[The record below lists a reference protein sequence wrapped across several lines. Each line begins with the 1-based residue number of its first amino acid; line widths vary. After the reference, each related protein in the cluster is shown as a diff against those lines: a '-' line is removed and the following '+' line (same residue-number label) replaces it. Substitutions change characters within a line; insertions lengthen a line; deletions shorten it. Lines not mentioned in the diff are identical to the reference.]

1 MSMGKR
7 QILQL
12 KKQELE
18 QLMLEP
24 QGETPGVQVQTAV
37 VAESVL
43 EAVPLRAADRDF
55 PNRLSGDA
63 LRELA
68 HQRGLARS
76 SLDSMSD
83 TKIREQLR
91 YILQRQYEEP

>member
-1 MSMGKR
+1 MGKR

-12 KKQELE
+12 KKPGLE
-18 QLMLEP
+18 QLILEP
-24 QGETPGVQVQTAV
+24 QSETAV
-37 VAESVL
+37 AP
-43 EAVPLRAADRDF
+43 EAVPMRATDRDF
-55 PNRLSGDA
+55 PNRLGGDA
-63 LRELA
+63 LREVA

-76 SLDSMSD
+76 SLDSMTD

>member
-1 MSMGKR
+1 MGKR

-12 KKQELE
+12 KKPGLE
-18 QLMLEP
+18 QLMLES
-24 QGETPGVQVQTAV
+24 QGET
-37 VAESVL
+37 
-43 EAVPLRAADRDF
+43 AVPLENVLSDAAPMRATDRDF

-63 LRELA
+63 LREVA

>member
-1 MSMGKR
+1 MGKR

-12 KKQELE
+12 KKPGLE

-37 VAESVL
+37 VSESVP
-43 EAVPLRAADRDF
+43 VRATDRDF

-68 HQRGLARS
+68 HQRGLAKS
-76 SLDSMSD
+76 SLDSITD

>member
-1 MSMGKR
+1 MGKR

-12 KKQELE
+12 KKQGLE

-37 VAESVL
+37 VAESVP
-43 EAVPLRAADRDF
+43 VRATDRDF

-76 SLDSMSD
+76 SLVSMTD

>member
-1 MSMGKR
+1 MGKR

-12 KKQELE
+12 KKQGLE

-24 QGETPGVQVQTAV
+24 QGETAAV
-37 VAESVL
+37 LESVS
-43 EAVPLRAADRDF
+43 EAVPVRATDRDF

-68 HQRGLARS
+68 HQRGLAKS
-76 SLDSMSD
+76 SLDSITD

>member
-1 MSMGKR
+1 MGKR

-12 KKQELE
+12 KKQGLE

-24 QGETPGVQVQTAV
+24 QSETAV
-37 VAESVL
+37 ALENVL
-43 EAVPLRAADRDF
+43 SDAAPMRATDRDF

-76 SLDSMSD
+76 SLDSMTD

>member
-1 MSMGKR
+1 MGKR

-12 KKQELE
+12 KKQGLE
-18 QLMLEP
+18 QEMLVP
-24 QGETPGVQVQTAV
+24 QGETAAV
-37 VAESVL
+37 LESVP
-43 EAVPLRAADRDF
+43 EVVPVRATDRDF
-55 PNRLSGDA
+55 PNRVSGDA

-76 SLDSMSD
+76 SLDGMTD

>member
-1 MSMGKR
+1 MGKR

-12 KKQELE
+12 KKQGLE

-24 QGETPGVQVQTAV
+24 QGETAV
-37 VAESVL
+37 VLESVPQ
-43 EAVPLRAADRDF
+43 AVPVRATDRDF

-76 SLDSMSD
+76 SLDSMTD

>member
-1 MSMGKR
+1 MGKR

-12 KKQELE
+12 KKPGLE
-18 QLMLEP
+18 PLMLEP
-24 QGETPGVQVQTAV
+24 QGETAAV
-37 VAESVL
+37 LESVP
-43 EAVPLRAADRDF
+43 EVVPVRATDRDF
-55 PNRLSGDA
+55 PNRVSGDA

-76 SLDSMSD
+76 SLDTMTD

>member
-1 MSMGKR
+1 MSKR

-12 KKQELE
+12 KKQGLE

-24 QGETPGVQVQTAV
+24 QGETAV
-37 VAESVL
+37 VLESVP
-43 EAVPLRAADRDF
+43 EAVPMRATDRDF

-76 SLDSMSD
+76 SLDSMTD

>member
-1 MSMGKR
+1 MGKR

-12 KKQELE
+12 KKQGLE

-24 QGETPGVQVQTAV
+24 QGETAV
-37 VAESVL
+37 S
-43 EAVPLRAADRDF
+43 EAVPMRATERDF

-68 HQRGLARS
+68 HQRGLAKS
-76 SLDSMSD
+76 SLDSMTD

>member
-1 MSMGKR
+1 MGKR

-12 KKQELE
+12 KKPGLE

-24 QGETPGVQVQTAV
+24 QGETPGVQLQTAV
-37 VAESVL
+37 VAESVP
-43 EAVPLRAADRDF
+43 VRATERDF

-76 SLDSMSD
+76 SLVSMTD

>member
-1 MSMGKR
+1 MGKR

-12 KKQELE
+12 KKQGLE
-18 QLMLEP
+18 QEMLVP
-24 QGETPGVQVQTAV
+24 QGETAV
-37 VAESVL
+37 P
-43 EAVPLRAADRDF
+43 EAVPVRAT
-55 PNRLSGDA
+55 NRLSGDA

-76 SLDSMSD
+76 SLDSMTD

>member
-1 MSMGKR
+1 MGKR

-24 QGETPGVQVQTAV
+24 QVEASAVQVETAM
-37 VAESVL
+37 APET
-43 EAVPLRAADRDF
+43 VPVRATDRDF
-55 PNRLSGDA
+55 PNRLCGDA

-76 SLDSMSD
+76 SLDSMTD

>member
-1 MSMGKR
+1 MAKR
-7 QILQL
+7 QTLQL
-12 KKQELE
+12 KKQALE

-24 QGETPGVQVQTAV
+24 PGEIAVVQLETAV
-37 VAESVL
+37 ASDG
-43 EAVPLRAADRDF
+43 VPMLATDRDF

-76 SLDSMSD
+76 SLDSMTD

>member
-1 MSMGKR
+1 MGKR

-12 KKQELE
+12 KKQGLE

-37 VAESVL
+37 VAESVP
-43 EAVPLRAADRDF
+43 VRATERDF

-76 SLDSMSD
+76 SLDSMTD

>member
-1 MSMGKR
+1 MGKR

-12 KKQELE
+12 KKPGLE
-18 QLMLEP
+18 QLMLES
-24 QGETPGVQVQTAV
+24 QGET
-37 VAESVL
+37 
-43 EAVPLRAADRDF
+43 AVPLENVLSDAAPMRATDRDF

>member
-1 MSMGKR
+1 MGKR

-12 KKQELE
+12 KKQGLE

-24 QGETPGVQVQTAV
+24 QGESTV
-37 VAESVL
+37 VLESVPQ
-43 EAVPLRAADRDF
+43 AVPLRATDRDF

-76 SLDSMSD
+76 SLDTMTD

>member
-1 MSMGKR
+1 MGKR

-24 QGETPGVQVQTAV
+24 QGETAV
-37 VAESVL
+37 VLESVS
-43 EAVPLRAADRDF
+43 EAVPVRATDRDF

-63 LRELA
+63 LWELA

-76 SLDSMSD
+76 SLDGMTD

>member
-1 MSMGKR
+1 MGKR

-12 KKQELE
+12 KKQGLE

-37 VAESVL
+37 VSESVP
-43 EAVPLRAADRDF
+43 VRATDRDF

-76 SLDSMSD
+76 SLVSMTD

>member
-1 MSMGKR
+1 MGKR

-12 KKQELE
+12 KKPGLE
-18 QLMLEP
+18 PPMLEP
-24 QGETPGVQVQTAV
+24 QGETAV
-37 VAESVL
+37 PLEDVL
-43 EAVPLRAADRDF
+43 SEAVPLRATDRDF

-76 SLDSMSD
+76 SLDTMTD

>member
-1 MSMGKR
+1 MGKR

-12 KKQELE
+12 KKQGEE
-18 QLMLEP
+18 QLMLET
-24 QGETPGVQVQTAV
+24 QR
-37 VAESVL
+37 ESS
-43 EAVPLRAADRDF
+43 AVPVETEMAPESEPMRATDRDF
-55 PNRLSGDA
+55 PNRLSGGA

-76 SLDSMSD
+76 SLDSMTD

>member
-1 MSMGKR
+1 MGKR

-18 QLMLEP
+18 P
-24 QGETPGVQVQTAV
+24 QGETAV
-37 VAESVL
+37 ALESVP
-43 EAVPLRAADRDF
+43 EAVPVRATDRDF

-76 SLDSMSD
+76 SLDSMTD

>member
-1 MSMGKR
+1 MGKR

-12 KKQELE
+12 KKPGLE

-24 QGETPGVQVQTAV
+24 QGETPGVQLQTAV
-37 VAESVL
+37 VAESVP
-43 EAVPLRAADRDF
+43 VRATDRDF

-68 HQRGLARS
+68 HQRGLAKS
-76 SLDSMSD
+76 SLDSMTD

>member
-1 MSMGKR
+1 MGKR

-12 KKQELE
+12 KKPGLE

-37 VAESVL
+37 VAESVP
-43 EAVPLRAADRDF
+43 VRATDRDF

-68 HQRGLARS
+68 HQRGLAKS
-76 SLDSMSD
+76 SLDSMTD

>member
-1 MSMGKR
+1 MGKR

-12 KKQELE
+12 KKQGLE

-37 VAESVL
+37 VSESVP
-43 EAVPLRAADRDF
+43 VRATDRDF

-76 SLDSMSD
+76 SLDTMTD

>member
-1 MSMGKR
+1 MGKR

-12 KKQELE
+12 KKQGLE
-18 QLMLEP
+18 QPMLKS
-24 QGETPGVQVQTAV
+24 QGETAV
-37 VAESVL
+37 VLESVP
-43 EAVPLRAADRDF
+43 EAVPMRATDRDF

-68 HQRGLARS
+68 HQRGLAKS
-76 SLDSMSD
+76 SLDSMTD

>member
-1 MSMGKR
+1 MGKR
-7 QILQL
+7 LILHL
-12 KKQELE
+12 KKPGLE
-18 QLMLEP
+18 QLMLES
-24 QGETPGVQVQTAV
+24 QGDT
-37 VAESVL
+37 
-43 EAVPLRAADRDF
+43 AVPLENVLSDAAPMRATDRDF

-63 LRELA
+63 LREVA

>member
-1 MSMGKR
+1 MGKR

-12 KKQELE
+12 KKKELE

-24 QGETPGVQVQTAV
+24 QGETAV
-37 VAESVL
+37 VLESVP
-43 EAVPLRAADRDF
+43 EAFPVRATDRDF

-76 SLDSMSD
+76 SLDSMTD

>member
-1 MSMGKR
+1 MGKR

-12 KKQELE
+12 KKQGLE
-18 QLMLEP
+18 QLMLQP
-24 QGETPGVQVQTAV
+24 QGETAV
-37 VAESVL
+37 ASKSVT
-43 EAVPLRAADRDF
+43 EAVPARATDRDF

-76 SLDSMSD
+76 SLDSMTD
-83 TKIREQLR
+83 AKIREQLR

>member
-1 MSMGKR
+1 MGKR
-7 QILQL
+7 RILQL
-12 KKQELE
+12 KKPGLE
-18 QLMLEP
+18 QLMLES
-24 QGETPGVQVQTAV
+24 QGETAV
-37 VAESVL
+37 ASESVL
-43 EAVPLRAADRDF
+43 EAVPLRVADRDF

-76 SLDSMSD
+76 SLDSMTD

>member
-1 MSMGKR
+1 MGKR

-24 QGETPGVQVQTAV
+24 QRENSAVPVETAMAP
-37 VAESVL
+37 ESVP
-43 EAVPLRAADRDF
+43 VRATDRDF

-76 SLDSMSD
+76 SLDGMTD

>member
-1 MSMGKR
+1 MGKR

-12 KKQELE
+12 KKQGEE
-18 QLMLEP
+18 QLMLET
-24 QGETPGVQVQTAV
+24 QRESSAVQVQTVV
-37 VAESVL
+37 VAESVP
-43 EAVPLRAADRDF
+43 VRATDGDF

-76 SLDSMSD
+76 SLDGMTD

>member
-1 MSMGKR
+1 
-7 QILQL
+7 
-12 KKQELE
+12 
-18 QLMLEP
+18 MLEP

-37 VAESVL
+37 VAESVP
-43 EAVPLRAADRDF
+43 VRATERDF

-76 SLDSMSD
+76 SLDSMTD

>member
-1 MSMGKR
+1 MGKR

-12 KKQELE
+12 KKQGLE

-24 QGETPGVQVQTAV
+24 QGETAVVLESMPEAVQV
-37 VAESVL
+37 
-43 EAVPLRAADRDF
+43 RATDRDF

-76 SLDSMSD
+76 SLDSMTD

>member
-1 MSMGKR
+1 MGKR

-12 KKQELE
+12 KKQGLE
-18 QLMLEP
+18 QEMLVP
-24 QGETPGVQVQTAV
+24 QGETAVVLESMPEAVQV
-37 VAESVL
+37 
-43 EAVPLRAADRDF
+43 RATDRDF
-55 PNRLSGDA
+55 PNRLSGGA

-76 SLDSMSD
+76 SLDSMTD